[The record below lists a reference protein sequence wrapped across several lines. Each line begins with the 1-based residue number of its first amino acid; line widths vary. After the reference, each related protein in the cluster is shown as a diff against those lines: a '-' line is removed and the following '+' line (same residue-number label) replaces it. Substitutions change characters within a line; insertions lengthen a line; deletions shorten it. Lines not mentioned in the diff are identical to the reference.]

1 MYKGTPK
8 GRLKTKWY
16 KKKEVCF
23 MKISMKTKRI
33 TAAMLAAIRA
43 EQKRT
48 KVEDK
53 TILGMRAIK
62 AKKIEDM
69 TVEEFKVV
77 MHKFEL
83 TRTPGQEEADE

>member
-1 MYKGTPK
+1 MENSADQKKAEKPSEEEASEDGTQK
-8 GRLKTKWY
+8 
-16 KKKEVCF
+16 
-23 MKISMKTKRI
+23 I

-48 KVEDK
+48 KVGDK

-62 AKKIEDM
+62 AKRIEDM

-83 TRTPGQEEADE
+83 TRTPEQEGANE

>member
-1 MYKGTPK
+1 MKQSGKSADQKKAEKPSEEETPADGNQK
-8 GRLKTKWY
+8 
-16 KKKEVCF
+16 
-23 MKISMKTKRI
+23 I
-33 TAAMLAAIRA
+33 TAAMLATIRA

-83 TRTPGQEEADE
+83 TRTPGQEEANE